1 MIILQVDEAYAFDYL
16 SILEVKKNLYPSLE
30 KLNSFLNCKNFL
42 ADQLNN
48 FNEIY
53 QSKEYQN
60 LYDINKKTFGLVD
73 LVRKNSLEVTAKQ
86 VDEANME
93 RFYKKQTLQK
103 VFFNRGLI
111 EEKIV

>member
-1 MIILQVDEAYAFDYL
+1 MITLQVDEAYAFDYL

-53 QSKEYQN
+53 QSNVYQD
-60 LYDINKKTFGLVD
+60 LYHINKKTFNLVD
-73 LVRKNSLEVTAKQ
+73 LVRKNSSEVTAKQ
-86 VDEANME
+86 VDDANME
-93 RFYKKQTLQK
+93 RFYKKQALQK
-103 VFFNRGLI
+103 VFFNHPLV
-111 EEKIV
+111 EEKII